1 MSGALVCSMLADYD
15 RTAALSIELNLLA
28 PFTGHEYFARVI
40 PRPKSEA
47 LFVEALKYIPGGVNS
62 PVRAFRAVG
71 GQPFFVNK
79 AKGAHVWDVDGNEY
93 IDYVCTWGPAI
104 LGHAHPKII
113 KAVQQ
118 AAENGTSFGIP
129 NPFELTMAK
138 LICFAVPSVQK
149 IRMCN
154 SGTEACMSAIRLA
167 RGFTKRDKI
176 IKFDGCYHGHA
187 DSLLVKAGSGA
198 LTFGHPDS
206 AGVPAAF
213 TQHTIVVPFNDADA
227 VKAAFDANKGQVAG
241 IILEPVPGNAGVYLP
256 KPGYLEFLRK
266 ITIEDGSLLIFDE
279 VMTGFR
285 LAWGGAQGRFG
296 ITPDLSCFGKI
307 IGGGLPVGAFGG
319 RADIMDCL
327 APLGP
332 VYQAGTL
339 SGNPLAMAAGLAA
352 LEELGGTKRINPH
365 PDPLPS
371 KGEGTGERQVLS
383 KDVGLKSVAEQ
394 SLLSPSKRGEDQGEG
409 IAARRDDY
417 TRLEELGV
425 QLEAGIKDA
434 ARKAKVLVQ
443 FNRCGSMFCAYF
455 TAQPVHNLA
464 DAMHSDRER
473 FKNFFHGML
482 AERIYLAPSQFEA
495 GFFSTAHS
503 EADVQKTVA
512 VAAQTMKT
520 L

>member
-1 MSGALVCSMLADYD
+1 MN
-15 RTAALSIELNLLA
+15 RT
-28 PFTGHEYFARVI
+28 
-40 PRPKSEA
+40 KSEE
-47 LFVEALKYIPGGVNS
+47 LFKEALNCIPGGVNS

-71 GQPFFVNK
+71 GHPFFVNK
-79 AKGAHVWDVDGNEY
+79 AKGACVWDVDGNQY
-93 IDYVCTWGPAI
+93 IDYVGTWGPAI

-118 AAENGTSFGIP
+118 TAEHGTSFGIP
-129 NPFELTMAK
+129 NPLEVTMAK
-138 LICFAVPSVQK
+138 LVCEAVPSVK
-149 IRMCN
+149 KVRMTN

-213 TQHTIVVPFNDADA
+213 TQHTIVLPFNDEEA
-227 VKAAFDANKGQVAG
+227 VKAAFAANGNDIAG
-241 IILEPVPGNAGVYLP
+241 IILEPVPGNAGLYLP

-266 ITIEDGSLLIFDE
+266 ITAQHGSVLIFDE

-285 LAWGGAQGRFG
+285 LSFGGAQKLFG

-319 RADIMDCL
+319 RAEIMDCL

-339 SGNPLAMAAGLAA
+339 SGNPLAMAAGIAA
-352 LEELGGTKRINPH
+352 LEELQSGGAYCK
-365 PDPLPS
+365 
-371 KGEGTGERQVLS
+371 
-383 KDVGLKSVAEQ
+383 
-394 SLLSPSKRGEDQGEG
+394 
-409 IAARRDDY
+409 
-417 TRLEELGV
+417 LEEASEQMEVGMK
-425 QLEAGIKDA
+425 EA
-434 ARKAKVLVQ
+434 AKSANIPVQ
-443 FNRCGSMFCAYF
+443 FNNIGSMFCGYF
-455 TAQPVHNLA
+455 TEQSVHNLS

-473 FKNFFHGML
+473 FKKYFHGML
-482 AERIYLAPSQFEA
+482 NEGIYLAPSQFEA
-495 GFFSTAHS
+495 GFISVAHS
-503 EADVQKTVA
+503 ADVIEKTVR
-512 VAAQTMKT
+512 AAHKVMKS